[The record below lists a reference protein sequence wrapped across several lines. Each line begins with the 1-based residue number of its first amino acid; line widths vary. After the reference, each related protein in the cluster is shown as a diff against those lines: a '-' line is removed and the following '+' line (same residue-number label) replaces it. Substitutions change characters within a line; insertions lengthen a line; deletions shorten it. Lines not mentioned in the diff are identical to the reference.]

1 MIFKLLIFLD
11 KDITD
16 SRVCLSSRILEQ
28 PWLPFSLPAP
38 AWTHTRDK
46 RRRCCAGKG
55 SIPWRLL
62 FCAFNPQGHRVQEIW
77 WWRKLV
83 KIQAH
88 SAVRD
93 LTPREGALRTNTA
106 HSGPCCTIIANCRH
120 FEACFPTYTSSTKST
135 SSQCLGMDSPA
146 SRSLMHS
153 QCITSTAVAL
163 IFPCPEGNAAMAAA
177 TVLHGSLSPQP
188 SVQALN
194 PLCTEP

>member
-1 MIFKLLIFLD
+1 M
-11 KDITD
+11 
-16 SRVCLSSRILEQ
+16 
-28 PWLPFSLPAP
+28 
-38 AWTHTRDK
+38 
-46 RRRCCAGKG
+46 
-55 SIPWRLL
+55 
-62 FCAFNPQGHRVQEIW
+62 
-77 WWRKLV
+77 

-120 FEACFPTYTSSTKST
+120 FEACFPTHTSSTKST

-146 SRSLMHS
+146 SRSFMHS

-177 TVLHGSLSPQP
+177 TVFHGSLSPQP

-194 PLCTEP
+194 PLCTEPWHHSGLPWPWGLLHRLLHTAIVAPQLHVGLVGMPGQATWNRG